1 MAYCLH
7 MNIRINWG
15 LDIANEN
22 MPNVGSCDY
31 YLYTHEKKIY
41 NTKKLKVTFNT
52 ECHCVKS
59 VQMQRFFWSVFSCIR
74 TEYRKIRTRKTSV
87 FQHFSRSISN
97 SSFGSWI
104 IEDLTGDQV
113 FLNVSDFQKCS
124 VEQFL
129 ISNFGKLEHQSSC
142 KSIPKKCF

>member
-1 MAYCLH
+1 MILLMKICL
-7 MNIRINWG
+7 MLVAVII
-15 LDIANEN
+15 
-22 MPNVGSCDY
+22 
-31 YLYTHEKKIY
+31 IY
-41 NTKKLKVTFNT
+41 ILTKRKYTKKLKVTFNT

-87 FQHFSRSISN
+87 FQHFSRSVSN